1 MSKKILGGREK
12 VKVAVVQAAPV
23 FMDKQ
28 KTIEKACKL
37 IREAGRNRAELIAF
51 SEAFIPGYPA
61 YYTVGYETPPH
72 EWTDYMIAL
81 QDNSVV
87 IPSEDTEVLG
97 QSAKEAGAYVVIGC
111 NELDSRPGSC
121 TVYNTLLFIGKD
133 GNVMGRHRKLMPTYT
148 ERIYWGQG
156 DASDIK
162 VFDTDIGRIGGLICW
177 ENHMTLVRAAMIHK
191 GEEFHIAV
199 WPGNWKRGET
209 KLLDAD
215 TSPGGA
221 LCNLQS
227 LIRVHAFEAGA
238 FVLSA
243 CGFLTSEDFPE
254 RWHHIRDGNHIN
266 YDWALGGSAIVNP
279 SGRYLV
285 EPNFEKDA
293 ILYAEC
299 YANQIKA
306 VKAVF
311 DSLGHYSRWDVVQ
324 LLVRHEA
331 RGPEVSL
338 TDLSNAEVELPAS
351 EIKRI
356 SEELEIS
363 MEKLES
369 FLDEIRKI
377 AKGKKRRLI
386 NSTD

>member
-1 MSKKILGGREK
+1 MNKRILGGREK

-28 KTIEKACKL
+28 KTIEKACRL
-37 IREAGRNRAELIAF
+37 IKEAGRNRAELIAF
-51 SEAFIPGYPA
+51 SEAFIPTYPA
-61 YYTVGYETPPH
+61 YYTVGYETDPH

-81 QDNSVV
+81 QDNSIV
-87 IPSEDTEVLG
+87 IPSEDTEILG
-97 QSAKEAGAYVVIGC
+97 QAAKEAGAYVVMGC
-111 NELDSRPGSC
+111 NELDDRPGSC

-133 GNVMGRHRKLMPTYT
+133 GGVMGRHRKTMPTYT
-148 ERIYWGQG
+148 ERIYWGKG
-156 DASDIK
+156 DASDIR

-177 ENHMTLVRAAMIHK
+177 ENHMTLIRAAMIHR

-199 WPGNWKRGET
+199 WPGNWKRGE
-209 KLLDAD
+209 KRLLDAD

-243 CGFLTSEDFPE
+243 CGFLTPEDFPE
-254 RWHHIRDGNHIN
+254 RWHYIRDGNHIN
-266 YDWALGGSAIVNP
+266 YDWASGGSSIVNP
-279 SGRYLV
+279 AGRYLV

-311 DSLGHYSRWDVVQ
+311 DSLGHYSRWDIARLVV
-324 LLVRHEA
+324 RSEGWA
-331 RGPEVSL
+331 PETPLIDSPSAGI
-338 TDLSNAEVELPAS
+338 DLPAG
-351 EIKRI
+351 ELRRI
-356 SEELEIS
+356 SERFEMDIKRLESLLEEIS
-363 MEKLES
+363 R
-369 FLDEIRKI
+369 I
-377 AKGKKRRLI
+377 KKRGKNPLFK
-386 NSTD
+386 DV

>member
-1 MSKKILGGREK
+1 MTKKILGGREK

-23 FMDKQ
+23 FMDKER
-28 KTIEKACKL
+28 TIEKACKL
-37 IREAGRNRAELIAF
+37 IKEAGRNRAELIAF
-51 SEAFIPGYPA
+51 SEAFIPTYPA
-61 YYTVGYETPPH
+61 YYTVGYETNPH

-87 IPSEDTEVLG
+87 IPGEDTEILG
-97 QSAKEAGAYVVIGC
+97 QAAKEAGAYVVIGC
-111 NELDSRPGSC
+111 NELDNRQGSC

-133 GNVMGRHRKLMPTYT
+133 GKVMGRHRKLMPTYT
-148 ERIYWGQG
+148 ERVYWGQG
-156 DASDIK
+156 DGSDVK

-177 ENHMTLVRAAMIHK
+177 ENHMTLVRAAMIHR

-215 TSPGGA
+215 TSPGGGGA
-221 LCNLQS
+221 LLQS

-243 CGFLTSEDFPE
+243 CGFLTPEDFPE
-254 RWHHIRDGNHIN
+254 RWQYIRDGNHIN

-279 SGRYLV
+279 AGRYLV

-311 DSLGHYSRWDVVQ
+311 DSLGHYSRWDVAQ
-324 LLVRHEA
+324 LVIKREP
-331 RGPEVSL
+331 RTPEI
-338 TDLSNAEVELPAS
+338 DLRESQTGVELPAS
-351 EIKRI
+351 ELRRI
-356 SEELEIS
+356 SEEFEIGL
-363 MEKLES
+363 EKLES
-369 FLDEIRKI
+369 LFDEIGKI
-377 AKGKKRRLI
+377 KKSRAG
-386 NSTD
+386 T

>member
-1 MSKKILGGREK
+1 MSKKVLGGREK

-28 KTIEKACKL
+28 KTIEKACRL
-37 IREAGRNRAELIAF
+37 IKDAGRNKAELIAF
-51 SEAFIPGYPA
+51 SEAFIPTYPA
-61 YYTVGYETPPH
+61 YYTVGYETNPH

-87 IPSEDTEVLG
+87 IPSEDTEILG
-97 QSAKEAGAYVVIGC
+97 RAAKEAGAYVVMGL
-111 NELDSRPGSC
+111 NELDDRAGSC

-133 GNVMGRHRKLMPTYT
+133 GQVMGRHRKTMPTYT
-148 ERIYWGQG
+148 ERIYWGKG
-156 DASDIK
+156 DASDIR

-177 ENHMTLVRAAMIHK
+177 ENHMTLIRAAMIHR
-191 GEEFHIAV
+191 GEDFHIAV

-209 KLLDAD
+209 HLLDAD

-227 LIRVHAFEAGA
+227 LIKVHAFEAGA

-243 CGFLTSEDFPE
+243 CGFLTPEDFPE
-254 RWHHIRDGNHIN
+254 RWHYIRDGNHIN
-266 YDWALGGSAIVNP
+266 YDWAQGGSSIVNP
-279 SGRYLV
+279 AGRYLA

-311 DSLGHYSRWDVVQ
+311 DSLGHYSRWDIAQ
-324 LLVRHEA
+324 LAVRQEA
-331 RGPEVSL
+331 WNPEAPLADS
-338 TDLSNAEVELPAS
+338 SSGEVELPAD
-351 EIKRI
+351 ELRRI
-356 SEELEIS
+356 SEKFEVTL
-363 MEKLES
+363 EKLES
-369 FLDEIRKI
+369 MLEEIQKI
-377 AKGKKRRLI
+377 KRPGRR
-386 NSTD
+386 SRS

>member
-1 MSKKILGGREK
+1 MSKKILGGRDK
-12 VKVAVVQAAPV
+12 VKVAVVQASPV

-28 KTIEKACKL
+28 RTIDKACNL
-37 IREAGRNRAELIAF
+37 IKEAGRNGAELIAF

-61 YYTVGYETPPH
+61 YYTVGYETNPH

-87 IPSEDTEVLG
+87 IPSKDTEILG
-97 QSAKEAGAYVVIGC
+97 QAAKEAGSYVVIGC
-111 NELDSRPGSC
+111 NELDNRLGSC
-121 TVYNTLLFIGKD
+121 TVYNSLLFIGKD
-133 GNVMGRHRKLMPTYT
+133 GNIMGRHRKLMPTYT
-148 ERIYWGQG
+148 ERLYWGQG

-177 ENHMTLVRAAMIHK
+177 ENHMTLVRAAMIHR

-243 CGFLTSEDFPE
+243 CGFLTPEDFPK
-254 RWHHIRDGNHIN
+254 RWHYIRDSDHIN
-266 YDWALGGSAIVNP
+266 YSWALGGSAIVNP
-279 SGRYLV
+279 AGRFLV

-311 DSLGHYSRWDVVQ
+311 DSLGHYSRWDVVR
-324 LLVRHEA
+324 LSVRCEA
-331 RGPEVSL
+331 WVPEVPLNEPS
-338 TDLSNAEVELPAS
+338 TSEDELPES
-351 EIKRI
+351 ELRRI
-356 SEELEIS
+356 SEEFEIS
-363 MEKLES
+363 VDKLES
-369 FLDEIRKI
+369 LLDEIRKI
-377 AKGKKRRLI
+377 KK
-386 NSTD
+386 N